1 MGIQEEECGECR
13 TSDRLEQSVVK
24 RKCVFKFGCRHGR
37 GCNKWHSNEQN
48 EHFDRRAAQSIVE
61 WMAGCGFCE
70 QGRCRYGAECKR
82 QLRSTNGGQ
91 GNTEQGGA
99 EQT

>member
-48 EHFDRRAAQSIVE
+48 EHFDRRSADA
-61 WMAGCGFCE
+61 
-70 QGRCRYGAECKR
+70 
-82 QLRSTNGGQ
+82 STMPLPSSPSHG
-91 GNTEQGGA
+91 ESA
-99 EQT
+99 LL